1 MSSAISN
8 GTFTFNPEELKD
20 WSKVINELTFGA
32 SDLNAVHDVQQGIK
46 HKQQI
51 VFAGKLGLLG
61 KKVGADC
68 TPNEISGVTLT
79 QKFWDPAFEDFRLK
93 HCTTDVDQQDKLV
106 NQMAKM
112 NPDYY
117 TVIEGSQK
125 TIGDFLVAS
134 ILEAVKENLWY
145 KVWFNDLEAST
156 FEDSDGSNTFTNG
169 TDVDYFNSFDGIFKQ
184 IFAETALS
192 TGGKYYTAIT
202 KNAGNSYANQALA
215 SGDAIA
221 AMKGT
226 YNKADSRLR
235 SRTDKKFLVTRSIYD
250 GLVNDLEATQN
261 TGGFTQTNENGISV
275 LRYRGIEVVM
285 MDVWDRFIDSYQ
297 DNGTKWNLPH
307 RIVLTVSTNIPV
319 GTLASG
325 DFGTVDAFFDKVT
338 KQNYVDGVY
347 SLDAKLLEDYL
358 TSVAY

>member
-8 GTFTFNPEELKD
+8 GTFSFNPEELKD
-20 WSKVINELTFGA
+20 WSKVIHELTWGDG
-32 SDLNAVHDVQQGIK
+32 DLNSVHDVQEGIK
-46 HKQQI
+46 YDEQI
-51 VFAGKLGLLG
+51 VFAGKMGLLG
-61 KKVGADC
+61 KKVGANC

-79 QKFWDPAFEDFRLK
+79 NKFWTPKFEDFRLK
-93 HCTTDVDQQDKLV
+93 HCTTDVNQQNKLV

-117 TVIEGSQK
+117 IVIEGSQK
-125 TIGDFLVAS
+125 GVGDFLVAS

-145 KVWFNDLEAST
+145 KVWFNDTDAST

-184 IFAETALS
+184 IFATTSLT
-192 TGGKYYTAIT
+192 TGGKYFVSIT

-221 AMKGT
+221 TLKAI

-235 SRTDKKFLVTRSIYD
+235 SRADAKLLVTRSLYD
-250 GLVNDLEATQN
+250 GLLNDLEAIQN
-261 TGGFTQTNENGISV
+261 VGGFTQTNEGGMST
-275 LRYRGIEVVM
+275 LRYRGIEVKMVEI
-285 MDVWDRFIDSYQ
+285 WDRFIQTYQ
-297 DNGTKWNLPH
+297 NNGTKYNLPH
-307 RIVLTVSTNIPV
+307 RAVFTVSSNIPV

-325 DFGTVDAFFDKVT
+325 DFGTVDAFYDKVT

-358 TSVAY
+358 TCVAY

>member
-20 WSKVINELTFGA
+20 WSRVINELTFGA
-32 SDLNAVHDVQQGIK
+32 PDLNAVHDVQQGIK

-51 VFAGKLGLLG
+51 VFAGKIGLLG
-61 KKVGADC
+61 KKVGAGC
-68 TPNEISGVTLT
+68 TPNEIDGVTLT

-93 HCTTDVDQQDKLV
+93 HCTTDVNQQDKLV
-106 NQMAKM
+106 NQMARM

-117 TVIEGSQK
+117 TVIEGSQ
-125 TIGDFLVAS
+125 TGVGDFLVAS

-145 KVWFNDLEAST
+145 KVWFDDKDAST

-184 IFAETALS
+184 IFATTSLT
-192 TGGKYYTAIT
+192 TGGKYFTSIA
-202 KNAGNSYANQALA
+202 KNAQTTYATQALA

-221 AMKGT
+221 AMKGV

-235 SRTDKKFLVTRSIYD
+235 NRADVRFLVTRSVYD
-250 GLVNDLEATQN
+250 GIVNDLEAIQN
-261 TGGFTQTNENGISV
+261 AGGFTQTNEGGMSV

-285 MDVWDRFIDSYQ
+285 MDVWDRFIDTYQ
-297 DNGTKWNLPH
+297 NTGTKWNLPH
-307 RIVLTVSTNIPV
+307 RIVMTVSSNIPV
-319 GTLASG
+319 GTLADG
-325 DFGTVDAFFDKVT
+325 DFGTVDAFYDKVT

>member
-8 GTFTFNPEELKD
+8 GTFSFNPEELKD
-20 WSKVINELTFGA
+20 WSKVIHELTFGDG
-32 SDLNAVHDVQQGIK
+32 DLNSVHDVQEGIK
-46 HKQQI
+46 YDEQI
-51 VFAGKLGLLG
+51 VFAGKMGLLG
-61 KKVGADC
+61 KKVGANC

-79 QKFWDPAFEDFRLK
+79 NKFWTPKFEGFRLK
-93 HCTTDVDQQDKLV
+93 HCTTDVNQQNKLV

-125 TIGDFLVAS
+125 GVGDFLVAS

-145 KVWFNDLEAST
+145 KVWFDDTTASV
-156 FEDSDGSNTFTNG
+156 FGAGSGSESFTIG
-169 TDVDYFNSFDGIFKQ
+169 TDVDYFKSFDGIFKQ
-184 IFAETALS
+184 IFATTSLT
-192 TGGKYYTAIT
+192 TGGKYFVSIT

-221 AMKGT
+221 TLKAI

-235 SRTDKKFLVTRSIYD
+235 SRADAKLLVTRSLYD
-250 GLVNDLEATQN
+250 GLLNDLEAIQN
-261 TGGFTQTNENGISV
+261 VGGFTQTNEGGMST
-275 LRYRGIEVVM
+275 LRYRGIEVKMVEI
-285 MDVWDRFIDSYQ
+285 WDRFIQTYQ
-297 DNGTKWNLPH
+297 NNGTKYNLPH
-307 RIVLTVSTNIPV
+307 RAVFTVSSNIPV

-325 DFGTVDAFFDKVT
+325 DFGTVDAFYDKVT

-358 TSVAY
+358 TCVAY